1 MTMTMTAQ
9 VSVDGEGGNHP
20 DNIEVFLHDDGF
32 TISQG
37 ETLEEQE
44 SVWVKSEV
52 QAIDLIMAIR
62 AMAAAHGWEV

>member
-1 MTMTMTAQ
+1 MMTMTAQ
-9 VSVDGEGGNHP
+9 VYVDGEGGLHP
-20 DNIEVFLHDDGF
+20 KNIEVFLHDRGF